1 MSMVEYCGVV
11 ICLGGGH
18 PLPKIREHE
27 LNPLQRIVFLSPD
40 SDLPGVLVQRPALSL
55 LHRLGSGVA
64 QTGSTP
70 LPHTEVAF
78 PMLTYLYL
86 AIPASKEPL
95 GYPMAT
101 IAGYEEKLRRYGP
114 EFQSGDLFLIWD

>member
-1 MSMVEYCGVV
+1 MSSSLQTV
-11 ICLGGGH
+11 ISPAFWLSGLLYLFYTSLDPGWLNLG
-18 PLPKIREHE
+18 
-27 LNPLQRIVFLSPD
+27 
-40 SDLPGVLVQRPALSL
+40 A
-55 LHRLGSGVA
+55 
-64 QTGSTP
+64 TP